1 MSEDISTPI
10 LCAALRKDIEQCE
23 GRALQARRTQRQ
35 CDWREK
41 PKWRETEIAWRAQ
54 IKALK
59 RVLRRLETNG

>member
-1 MSEDISTPI
+1 MSRDISAVT

-23 GRALQARRTQRQ
+23 VRALQARQTQCQ

-54 IKALK
+54 IRALK